1 MTRALKRITIKN
13 LASIIGKQLNK
24 YDIDAVLTGGACVTV
39 FSRNMYVSSDLDFVS
54 SATEDM
60 PRVVKKA
67 MEEIGFSR
75 SAEGYFRNPDYPYF
89 IEFISS
95 PLAVGKEP
103 PKKVIKMK
111 TKMGSFRLLSPT
123 DCVKDRLAAYFH
135 WDDLQSLKQA
145 VMVAANQRVD
155 LKELRRWS
163 KAEGHPDKHNDF
175 LKQLKK
181 K

>member
-13 LASIIGKQLNK
+13 LASIIGK
-24 YDIDAVLTGGACVTV
+24 
-39 FSRNMYVSSDLDFVS
+39 
-54 SATEDM
+54 
-60 PRVVKKA
+60 
-67 MEEIGFSR
+67 
-75 SAEGYFRNPDYPYF
+75 
-89 IEFISS
+89 EFISS

-145 VMVAANQRVD
+145 VMVAAKQRID
-155 LKELRRWS
+155 LKELKRWS
-163 KAEGHPDKHNDF
+163 KAEGFSDKYKDF

>member
-1 MTRALKRITIKN
+1 VNRSLKRITIKN

-39 FSRNMYVSSDLDFVS
+39 FSGNMYVSSDLDFVS
-54 SATEDM
+54 SATVDM

-67 MEEIGFSR
+67 MEEIGFAR
-75 SAEGYFRNPDYPYF
+75 SAEGYFRNPDCPYF

-95 PLAVGKEP
+95 PLAVGNEP

-111 TKMGSFRLLSPT
+111 TRLGSFRLLSPT

-135 WDDLQSLKQA
+135 WDDLQSLEQA
-145 VMVAANQRVD
+145 VLVAKNNKID
-155 LKELRRWS
+155 LHEIKRWS
-163 KAEGHPDKHNDF
+163 KAEGHSDKYNAF
-175 LKQLKK
+175 LKQLK
-181 K
+181 